1 MQAMTWWDHGT
12 ESIWSQPWGMA
23 IDGELKGTRLKIIST
38 SLVPW
43 GTWLADHPD
52 TLVLETDKVPFK
64 YAQEF
69 NDDFVVGISLG
80 EHARAYPFELASEE
94 AIINDWVG
102 PFPVVVLVDKETK
115 GIQVYIRGVGD
126 IELEFAFEDG
136 LLVDLQTGSA
146 WDKGNGFSVDGPF
159 EGESLREVPYVSSF
173 DWAWIRLL
181 SQLGVLRDCGR
192 WHRGQMTVTRAQK
205 ISWMLSP
212 RSPTVSQ

>member
-23 IDGELKGTRLKIIST
+23 IDGELKGARLKIIST

-115 GIQVYIRGVGD
+115 GNTGVH
-126 IELEFAFEDG
+126 
-136 LLVDLQTGSA
+136 
-146 WDKGNGFSVDGPF
+146 
-159 EGESLREVPYVSSF
+159 
-173 DWAWIRLL
+173 
-181 SQLGVLRDCGR
+181 SQGWGY
-192 WHRGQMTVTRAQK
+192 
-205 ISWMLSP
+205 
-212 RSPTVSQ
+212 

>member
-1 MQAMTWWDHGT
+1 M
-12 ESIWSQPWGMA
+12 
-23 IDGELKGTRLKIIST
+23 
-38 SLVPW
+38 
-43 GTWLADHPD
+43 
-52 TLVLETDKVPFK
+52 
-64 YAQEF
+64 
-69 NDDFVVGISLG
+69 
-80 EHARAYPFELASEE
+80 
-94 AIINDWVG
+94 
-102 PFPVVVLVDKETK
+102 
-115 GIQVYIRGVGD
+115 YIRRVGD